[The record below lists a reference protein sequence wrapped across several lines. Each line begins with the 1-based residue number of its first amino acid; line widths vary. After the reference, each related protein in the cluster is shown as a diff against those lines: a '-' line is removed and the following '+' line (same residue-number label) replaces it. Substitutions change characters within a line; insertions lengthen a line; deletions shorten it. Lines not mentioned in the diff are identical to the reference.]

1 MALHVITEQ
10 HRVRSEIAVT
20 AGLLAG
26 SALAGGIL
34 GSDGAQ
40 ERAVVFA
47 QPGSAPVARVVTDSL
62 AAAGV
67 DTHLEVL
74 PDGEEAKTF
83 TVVEAACHLLNRL
96 GLSRGDLVVGV
107 GGGALTDVAGF
118 IAATY
123 LRGIEVV
130 LVPTTLLAAVDAAIG
145 GKTGVN
151 VGGKNLAG
159 AFRHPQRVLI
169 DPDMLQEIPLAL
181 RRQGAAEALKAGL
194 IADPEL
200 LALYERHGLDAP
212 FAEVIDRAVA
222 VKVEVV
228 NGDFTEQ
235 GSRAWLNYG
244 HTVGHAIEVAAG
256 ISHGEAVAIGM
267 VAAGAA
273 SQRLVGF
280 TEADRQRSVIAHL
293 GLPTVAPEVDRTEIL
308 RLMALDKKRDRSGLR
323 MTLLRRI
330 GEPVVAPVDDA
341 TVDAALTAVG
351 IT

>member
-1 MALHVITEQ
+1 MALHVITESLQ
-10 HRVRSEIAVT
+10 LRSEIDVT
-20 AGLLAG
+20 PGLLTG
-26 SALAGGIL
+26 SALAAGIL
-34 GSDGAQ
+34 GAAAVP

-47 QPGSAPVARVVTDSL
+47 QPGSTPVARTVV
-62 AAAGV
+62 AALGATGI

-74 PDGEEAKTF
+74 PDGEAAKTF
-83 TVVEAACHLLNRL
+83 AVVEAACQLLNRL
-96 GLSRGDLVVGV
+96 GFTRSDLVLGV
-107 GGGALTDVAGF
+107 GGGALTDVSGF

-123 LRGIEVV
+123 LRGVDVV

-169 DPDMLQEIPLAL
+169 DPDMLEQIPVAL
-181 RRQGAAEALKAGL
+181 RRQGSAESLKAGL

-200 LALYERHGLDAP
+200 LALYETSGLDAP
-212 FAEVIDRAVA
+212 LAEVIDRAVA
-222 VKVEVV
+222 VKVAVV
-228 NGDFTEQ
+228 NSDFTEQ

-244 HTVGHAIEVAAG
+244 HTVGHAVEVAAG

-273 SQRLVGF
+273 SERLVGF
-280 TEADRQRSVIAHL
+280 TGAQRQRAAIAQL
-293 GLPTVAPEVDRTEIL
+293 GLPTVAPDVDRTEIL

-341 TVDAALTAVG
+341 TVDVALTAVG